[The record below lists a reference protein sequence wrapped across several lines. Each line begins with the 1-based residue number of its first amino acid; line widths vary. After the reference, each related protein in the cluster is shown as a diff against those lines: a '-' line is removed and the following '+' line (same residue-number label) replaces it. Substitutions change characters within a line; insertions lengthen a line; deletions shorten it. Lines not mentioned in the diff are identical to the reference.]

1 MGGENVWHRSLSFS
15 PPGASD
21 AWLARARRSPTRGTP
36 CGLFSCGQAHCGVI
50 RRTALAHAQ
59 PAIIASLAGEGLASG
74 TRSGIHSLSLMTSCR
89 DDRYLHC
96 ARVPAW
102 ANVAANGEQL
112 TGRSLGGL
120 TPVTVRRLSRP
131 GLAWRSAPRC
141 RSRTA
146 EQRFCPSAYVR
157 KTRRAL
163 SQLRWRVR
171 PGATYRCGACV
182 GQGPDNAHGK
192 SIIET
197 KNAAGY
203 GRVDTCDNGRLRRRT
218 FAMSPLRSA
227 IARCTSNAQRTAS
240 TTLANSAQQTVAGVL
255 YGAAPVLLDFRIDQL
270 PEVRP

>member
-1 MGGENVWHRSLSFS
+1 MGQC
-15 PPGASD
+15 
-21 AWLARARRSPTRGTP
+21 RR
-36 CGLFSCGQAHCGVI
+36 QW
-50 RRTALAHAQ
+50 RT
-59 PAIIASLAGEGLASG
+59 
-74 TRSGIHSLSLMTSCR
+74 T
-89 DDRYLHC
+89 D
-96 ARVPAW
+96 
-102 ANVAANGEQL
+102 
-112 TGRSLGGL
+112 GRSLGGL

-240 TTLANSAQQTVAGVL
+240 TTLANSANRPS
-255 YGAAPVLLDFRIDQL
+255 PVFFT
-270 PEVRP
+270 VRPLCSLIFGSTNSRRCDHNIGRGVTKDAHPYAVAMETGRIAPKLPLMRP